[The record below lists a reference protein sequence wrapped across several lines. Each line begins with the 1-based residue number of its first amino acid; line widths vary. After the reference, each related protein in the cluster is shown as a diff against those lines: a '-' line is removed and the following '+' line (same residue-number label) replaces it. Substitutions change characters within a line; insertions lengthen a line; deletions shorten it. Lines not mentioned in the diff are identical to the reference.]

1 MSEPQRDDEPTPRQL
16 HPLPRG
22 LVELYGLLAVL
33 VVLVPEWMAG
43 SALFSFRDNR
53 EGSVL
58 PVASG
63 AWQRLPELRLAT
75 MTLAELRPLARAL
88 RLRGYGRCT
97 REQLTAALLPR
108 LRRLQSSG
116 RSGSGGSELL

>member
-1 MSEPQRDDEPTPRQL
+1 
-16 HPLPRG
+16 
-22 LVELYGLLAVL
+22 
-33 VVLVPEWMAG
+33 MAS

-116 RSGSGGSELL
+116 RNSSGGSELL